1 MGFYVKAT
9 GALDLKKTSGR
20 YAWALA
26 AYGAEVFRSWSSTTC
41 GSVWRVR
48 KIRRGC
54 EETNTA
60 EDGILAYFIHSDV
73 AQSWTCCRAT

>member
-26 AYGAEVFRSWSSTTC
+26 AYGAEVFRS
-41 GSVWRVR
+41 
-48 KIRRGC
+48 
-54 EETNTA
+54 
-60 EDGILAYFIHSDV
+60 
-73 AQSWTCCRAT
+73 